1 MRQCLALI
9 SAFAAVCVRTEG
21 GEKLTQWVF
30 WEGRGAKV
38 GVSVY
43 SSVCM
48 HACECVCVLR
58 AREASGVI

>member
-30 WEGRGAKV
+30 GEEGGGGAKV

-43 SSVCM
+43 
-48 HACECVCVLR
+48 
-58 AREASGVI
+58 

>member
-30 WEGRGAKV
+30 GEEV
-38 GVSVY
+38 GGGEQRWGCRCIRVF
-43 SSVCM
+43 M
-48 HACECVCVLR
+48 HACECVFLCVC
-58 AREASGVI
+58 VCV